1 MAQIER
7 RIRIAIPTRNRNDM
21 LQRAI
26 YSLPWTVPVDFSF
39 LVNIISVGGKSGNR
53 AVKWAEKLYANDPKF
68 SLDCTYLHWG
78 IVGAYNLAA
87 KNARKAGEHLLL
99 SSELVE
105 FKYAAISHAYRTLL
119 SQYPDYDGIVGI
131 RQFCVPTFHPARV
144 ILIGNK
150 FLDRYKDRELIC
162 PTYKY
167 NYFHNEFLRFAQ
179 SFSPTKFTLDK
190 NAIVDYY
197 SPEIHVGMQDAEYE
211 RRKPIVKKDLE
222 FAKHRAM
229 MGFTWGLDFNG

>member
-1 MAQIER
+1 MVQHKR

-26 YSLPWTVPVDFSF
+26 YSLPWTTSTNFDF
-39 LVNIISVGGKSGNR
+39 LVNIINVGGKPGNR
-53 AVKWAEKLYANDPKF
+53 AIKWTEKLYANDPKF
-68 SLDCTYLHWG
+68 SIDRIRVYWD

-87 KNARKAGEHLLL
+87 KNARDAGEHLLL
-99 SSELVE
+99 SSELIE
-105 FKYAAISHAYRTLL
+105 FKSTSISHAYRTLL
-119 SQYPDYDGIVGI
+119 SQYPDHDGIVGI

-150 FLDRYKDRELIC
+150 FLDRYKDNELIC
-162 PTYKY
+162 PTYKCD
-167 NYFHNEFLRFAQ
+167 YFHNEFLRFAN
-179 SFSPTKFTLDK
+179 SFSPSKFTLDK
-190 NAIVDYY
+190 NAVVDYY
-197 SPEIHVGMQDAEYE
+197 SPEIHVGLQDAEYE

-222 FAKHRAM
+222 FAKYRAM